1 MYNFLIAFI
10 FKSGFISKSLSFI
23 TSTLSLPIVECS
35 AGICL
40 FILVISTSSKSTIVI
55 FPTPALTKASQA
67 KLPTPPT
74 PNTITFASFNLSQLP

>member
-1 MYNFLIAFI
+1 M
-10 FKSGFISKSLSFI
+10 
-23 TSTLSLPIVECS
+23 TSTLYLPTVECR

-55 FPTPALTKASQA
+55 LPTPALAKASTV

-74 PNTITFASFNLSQLP
+74 PNTIIFELLSFLSHHLQLEN